1 MRTARQNAVWSV
13 LSRHDPV
20 IIAGAITLVTFL
32 LMLGLQGADSFP
44 AGGIRFTTRERAIL
58 RTCGN

>member
-20 IIAGAITLVTFL
+20 IIAGAITVTFL
-32 LMLGLQGADSFP
+32 LMLGLHGPILIPSR
-44 AGGIRFTTRERAIL
+44 GIRFTTRERAIL